1 MPGGSSLVQTR
12 KRRSRNALLRKIN
25 VCPAASCCCLPTAHI
40 RLLLQE
46 CLLERLHGVV
56 DRRLHLVVKS
66 SLSCRALLRL
76 LLLPYCRCTVCRLMH
91 LLLLLHRWLWRYV
104 LLLLLWSLPCCRLS
118 LSLRRRHARQRLIRI
133 NHLQVVG
140 DAPMRL

>member
-12 KRRSRNALLRKIN
+12 KRRSRNALLREID

-40 RLLLQE
+40 CLLLQE

-56 DRRLHLVVKS
+56 DRCLHLMIKS

-76 LLLPYCRCTVCRLMH
+76 LLLPYCRCAVCRLVH
-91 LLLLLHRWLWRYV
+91 LLLLLRCWWMN
-104 LLLLLWSLPCCRLS
+104 
-118 LSLRRRHARQRLIRI
+118 LI
-133 NHLQVVG
+133 Q
-140 DAPMRL
+140 MMQK